1 MSFRVTTGMMMNT
14 YRYNLQGSVKNM
26 DDSRNKVLT
35 HRKFNSYDEDPAA
48 ATHAWRL
55 RRAYSKND
63 SYLVNNSD
71 VKARINIAWTTLG
84 TIKTELYDKAATT
97 AELRGSNDPTADGR
111 EPLGTVMRNTAESII
126 QSMNGAKYGDH
137 FVFGGDDALNA
148 PFTWSADGKTLYYQG
163 VNVNAGLVKNPAEA
177 PEWSTS
183 ALDPNTNLPADMPA
197 QSDDPLEQAWIDYYK
212 DQAAGAPNAVPNPAV
227 EPTWGDKDE
236 YGVPAQLNDP
246 NFKPNGPVEEAWA
259 AYYKDQSDVKRLD
272 ELANAETKVD
282 LGMGIMENNAG
293 SIVNGTAFDMSL
305 PGIKMLGYGIDEDG
319 DPRNGAMI
327 IVRLGEILDG
337 YNAETDKFE
346 PPENREEYDRLIGKL
361 SDANDLLISSYSDT
375 DTKGQYLQANEDR
388 LKDQSDYLAE
398 EILNLEQVDLADAIT
413 NFSWDY
419 YCYSAALKIGTQL
432 LSQSLI
438 DYMR

>member
-71 VKARINIAWTTLG
+71 VKARVNIAWTTLG

-111 EPLGTVMRNTAESII
+111 EPLGTVLRNTAESII

-163 VNVNAGLVKNPAEA
+163 VNVNAGLVKDPAKA

-183 ALDPNTNLPADMPA
+183 ALDPNGLPVDMPA
-197 QSDDPLEQAWIDYYK
+197 QSDDPLEQAWIDYYTA
-212 DQAAGAPNAVPNPAV
+212 QAKTPPDTTVPNPADK
-227 EPTWGDKDE
+227 PAWGAEDE
-236 YGVPAQLNDP
+236 YGVPAKLNDP

-272 ELANAETKVD
+272 ELAKAETKVD
-282 LGMGIMENNAG
+282 LGMGIMENNGG

>member
-111 EPLGTVMRNTAESII
+111 EPLGTVLRNTAESII

-163 VNVNAGLVKNPAEA
+163 VNVNAGLVKDPAKA

-183 ALDPNTNLPADMPA
+183 ALDPNGLPVDMPA
-197 QSDDPLEQAWIDYYK
+197 QSDDPLEQAWIDYYTA
-212 DQAAGAPNAVPNPAV
+212 QAKTPPDTTVPNPADK
-227 EPTWGDKDE
+227 PAWGAEDE
-236 YGVPAQLNDP
+236 YGVPAKLNDP

-272 ELANAETKVD
+272 ELAKAETKVD
-282 LGMGIMENNAG
+282 LGMGIMENNGG

>member
-177 PEWSTS
+177 GAPEWSTS
-183 ALDPNTNLPADMPA
+183 ALDPNGLPEDMPA
-197 QSDDPLEQAWIDYYK
+197 QSDDPLEQAWIDYYN
-212 DQAAGAPNAVPNPAV
+212 DQANNPNPTVPIPTAAP
-227 EPTWGDKDE
+227 EPAWGNKDK
-236 YGVPAQLNDP
+236 YGIPENMPDPATSAYDQI
-246 NFKPNGPVEEAWA
+246 WA

-272 ELANAETKVD
+272 ELAKAETKVD

-419 YCYSAALKIGTQL
+419 YCYSAALKVGTQL

-438 DYMR
+438 DYMN